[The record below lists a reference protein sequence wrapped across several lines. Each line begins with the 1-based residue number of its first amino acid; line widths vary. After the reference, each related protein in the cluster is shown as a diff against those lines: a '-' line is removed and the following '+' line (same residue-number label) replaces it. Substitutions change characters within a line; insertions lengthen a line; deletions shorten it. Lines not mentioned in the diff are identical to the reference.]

1 MMAAW
6 REAPSAGRDGRGGS
20 SEGWIGMAAAAGM
33 EAVGRG
39 NGDEE
44 VLGVSVSAMS
54 RNLNRGG

>member
-1 MMAAW
+1 
-6 REAPSAGRDGRGGS
+6 
-20 SEGWIGMAAAAGM
+20 MAAAAGM